1 MVTLAIFT
9 FIVVVMI
16 CGGMLVARLG
26 TAAKSKGSWIWG
38 CVILIVLISIPL
50 FLLGL
55 LVWFIFSAGCRL
67 GALGP
72 LVSPI
77 FLCLSVSRV
86 QDSAN

>member
-55 LVWFIFSAGCRL
+55 LVWFIFFSGM
-67 GALGP
+67 
-72 LVSPI
+72 SPGS
-77 FLCLSVSRV
+77 FRPFG
-86 QDSAN
+86 